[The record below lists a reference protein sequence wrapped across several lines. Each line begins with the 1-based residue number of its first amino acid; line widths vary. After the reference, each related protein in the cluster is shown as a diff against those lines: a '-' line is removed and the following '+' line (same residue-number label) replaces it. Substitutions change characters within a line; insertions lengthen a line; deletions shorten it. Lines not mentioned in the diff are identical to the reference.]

1 MAIIKRLERLAA
13 AVNAAQNKK
22 EVEAQRFTGYESTKA
37 FKARIRKQKAEE
49 DRRKRRKKNGLLPKE
64 EFKEAVQDSLNSL
77 AGGEYKDSSCTIG
90 SILEAAGVDLIEE
103 MEKAAKAAR
112 AKEMREAKAKRKE
125 ALAKAKAAAKALAA
139 AKAAAASAK
148 ADSKK
153 GWVSVDKRARAIAID
168 ILKGDL
174 AALKALEKA
183 LKWAI
188 AMEYKSIDALYI
200 LAADARKAGDR
211 GLAVAIIGERVE
223 IEAEIAAKRA
233 ALAKTREEIKR
244 LNAILENIA

>member
-1 MAIIKRLERLAA
+1 MAMLKRIERLAA
-13 AVNAAQNKK
+13 AVNAAQQRQ
-22 EVEAQRFTGYESTKA
+22 EGGERFTGYESTKA
-37 FKARIRKQKAEE
+37 FKARIRQRKAEE
-49 DRRKRRKKNGLLPKE
+49 ERRKRRKKKGWLPKE

-90 SILEAAGVDLIEE
+90 EILEAAGIDLIEE

-112 AKEMREAKAKRKE
+112 AKERKAAKERRKA

-153 GWVSVDKRARAIAID
+153 GWVSVNQRAQKIAID